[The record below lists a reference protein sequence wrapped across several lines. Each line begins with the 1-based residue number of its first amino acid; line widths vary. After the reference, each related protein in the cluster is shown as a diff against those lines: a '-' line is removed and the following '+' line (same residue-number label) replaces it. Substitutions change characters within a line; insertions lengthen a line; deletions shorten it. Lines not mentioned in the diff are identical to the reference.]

1 MTSQEIFEELKELQN
16 SNGKVAGYSFWHNGN
31 RVTLEQA
38 HDLLM
43 IDLNSVKVTTV
54 SGFPVIRKW
63 LNEE

>member
-1 MTSQEIFEELKELQN
+1 MTPQEIFEELKELQKP
-16 SNGKVAGYSFWHNGN
+16 NGKVAGYSIWHNGD

-38 HDLLM
+38 YSLLM
-43 IDLNSVKVTTV
+43 NDLNSVKVTTV

>member
-1 MTSQEIFEELKELQN
+1 MTSQEIYEELKELQKP
-16 SNGKVAGYSFWHNGN
+16 SRKAAGYLFWNN
-31 RVTLEQA
+31 EKRVTLEQA
-38 HDLLM
+38 HELLM